1 MKRLATP
8 RRRATV
14 RAAPDPA
21 RSVFINCP
29 FDPEYRPLFDA
40 IVFATVS
47 CKYVPRSALETGTV
61 SDPRMDRIYDA
72 LSSSKY
78 SIHDFSRCKGEGDN
92 NLARFNMPLEF
103 GIAFGKGYLKY
114 NGRRLH
120 DWLVLMPQGHFYKQ
134 CVSDLGAYDLLTH
147 ENTVRSV
154 VQAVMSWL
162 STRADATVAVDP
174 DKVMAKMKAFQV
186 ELEMLRTK
194 WNETNVRWSDMVE
207 AARAFAPRFS

>member
-1 MKRLATP
+1 MS
-8 RRRATV
+8 RRAIPKRQQAV
-14 RAAPDPA
+14 GLPSPDPA

-72 LSSSKY
+72 LDSSKY

-103 GIAFGKGYLKY
+103 GIAFGKGHLKY
-114 NGRRLH
+114 KGRRLH
-120 DWLVLMPQGHFYKQ
+120 DWLVLLPQGHFYKQ
-134 CVSDLGAYDLLTH
+134 CVSDLGAYDLFTH

-162 STRADATVAVDP
+162 STRDDATVAVDP
-174 DKVMAKMKAFQV
+174 DEVMLRVKDFQR
-186 ELEMLRTK
+186 ELEVLRDK
-194 WNETNVRWSDMVE
+194 WSETNTRWTDIV
-207 AARAFAPRFS
+207 ATARRLAPQF